1 MFTLEYLSKIVLSI
15 ANGDGEFTE
24 GDLRNWY
31 YDNER
36 DMSHC
41 SFPKEND
48 ISVDRILK
56 TEMWYKAYQTLLFCF
71 DHLGEVDFKAL
82 SRDLTR
88 LFDMLRVDVLLRDY
102 TEDEKSFILVTL
114 FDENQL
120 DTLTE
125 NEIILYRSLALELA
139 ERDVREGLI
148 AVGYGSY
155 GGDGIFKCDYELSEK
170 CMLKLMEIVD
180 KMPEKG
186 FYANTLGY
194 IYYYGRVGDAPNYEK
209 AHLYFSFGAACGI
222 YESIYKLSDMYLNGS
237 YGIKSRE
244 CARKMLMGIYPELFN
259 KFVNGDYN
267 CELADVTFRLGKITI
282 NDTCEGFPLY
292 GSALNHFLE
301 AKYALSLRNKLGDE
315 SVKARLED
323 AICDLKKKMCFEKAD
338 ELEICSLDYTLW
350 KNSGRD
356 MVATISKV
364 RNKKYNLNIKM
375 KKDED
380 GNCGK
385 VFVCCFDLEL
395 CGLFDEINIP
405 VDTYG
410 DIKEGTFEFNDVSF
424 KDLMLDDEVVYR
436 LPGNCTFIISSEIV
450 K

>member
-1 MFTLEYLSKIVLSI
+1 MFTLEYLSKIILSI

-56 TEMWYKAYQTLLFCF
+56 TEMWYKAYQTLSFCF

-82 SRDLTR
+82 SSDLTR

-139 ERDVREGLI
+139 EKDVREGLL

-155 GGDGIFKCDYELSEK
+155 GGNDIFECDYALSEK
-170 CMLKLMEIVD
+170 CMLKLMETVD
-180 KMPEKG
+180 RLPEKG

-194 IYYYGRVGDAPNYEK
+194 IYYYGRVNGVPDYQK
-209 AHLYFSFGAACGI
+209 AYFYFSFGASCGVF
-222 YESIYKLSDMYLNGS
+222 ESIYKLSDLYNSGLG
-237 YGIKSRE
+237 GIKSPT
-244 CARKMLMGIYPELFN
+244 CAKKLLCDIYDVLYGLFLSG
-259 KFVNGDYN
+259 KYD
-267 CELADVTFRLGKITI
+267 CEFADVALRLGKITMKE
-282 NDTCEGFPLY
+282 TCEGFPLY
-292 GSALNHFLE
+292 GSAFNYFLE
-301 AKYALSLRNKLGDE
+301 AKYALSLRNKFGDN
-315 SVKARLED
+315 SVRERLENT
-323 AICDLKKKMCFEKAD
+323 ICDLKEKMNFEKAD
-338 ELEICSLDYTLW
+338 ELEICSLDYTL
-350 KNSGRD
+350 
-356 MVATISKV
+356 
-364 RNKKYNLNIKM
+364 
-375 KKDED
+375 
-380 GNCGK
+380 
-385 VFVCCFDLEL
+385 
-395 CGLFDEINIP
+395 
-405 VDTYG
+405 
-410 DIKEGTFEFNDVSF
+410 
-424 KDLMLDDEVVYR
+424 
-436 LPGNCTFIISSEIV
+436 
-450 K
+450 